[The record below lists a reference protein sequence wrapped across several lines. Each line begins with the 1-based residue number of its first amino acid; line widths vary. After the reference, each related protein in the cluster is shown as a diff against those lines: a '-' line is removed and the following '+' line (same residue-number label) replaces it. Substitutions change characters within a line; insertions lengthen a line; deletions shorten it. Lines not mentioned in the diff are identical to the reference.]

1 MDVAKLGTQE
11 PVPSRMQSVRPGN
24 VPAGELGCAVS
35 AAQAEAGMTYE
46 WRPSQDSTFF
56 PGRQAA
62 VLSQGR
68 IIGTFGI
75 VHPNVLE
82 KFEIPYPVSALELNL
97 EPFIFDQMYIP
108 LQTHIEM

>member
-1 MDVAKLGTQE
+1 MR
-11 PVPSRMQSVRPGN
+11 PVSVC
-24 VPAGELGCAVS
+24 AGELGCTVS

-46 WRPSQDSTFF
+46 WQPSQDSTFF

-68 IIGTFGI
+68 TIGRFGI
-75 VHPNVLE
+75 VHPDVLE

-97 EPFIFDQMYIP
+97 QPFVFDQLYNP